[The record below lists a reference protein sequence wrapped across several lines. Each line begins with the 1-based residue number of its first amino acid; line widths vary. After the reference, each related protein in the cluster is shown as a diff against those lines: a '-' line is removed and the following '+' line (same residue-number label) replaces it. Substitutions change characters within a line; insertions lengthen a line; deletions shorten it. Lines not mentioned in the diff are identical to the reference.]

1 MSFTNS
7 FINCDCIKIYIVIN
21 KTIISQICE
30 RLQIES
36 YLLFKLKSLREYDD
50 QLAKKLITHYLLPT
64 LKVQDYK
71 KKSYFILIT
80 QLKHHD
86 LILEKL

>member
-7 FINCDCIKIYIVIN
+7 FINCDYIEVYIVIN
-21 KTIISQICE
+21 ETIISEICE

-36 YLLFKLKSLREYDD
+36 YSLFKFKSLREYDD
-50 QLAKKLITHYLLPT
+50 QLVKRSITHYLLLI
-64 LKVQDYK
+64 LKVQGYK
-71 KKSYFILIT
+71 KESYSILIA

-86 LILEKL
+86 LILEKS